1 MPDQPKQVFNIEV
14 LRNWLNSLAA
24 SFNTPTGVESTS
36 AVSQRYKFALDEIQ
50 RRLTADFG
58 KPYAK
63 PCGAALK
70 AAMALAKDKIGF
82 LSAVAGAASGI
93 KDYGKGTGKLTPG
106 KNGAAVGP
114 NYSL

>member
-82 LSAVAGAASGI
+82 CLLWPALLVESKI
-93 KDYGKGTGKLTPG
+93 TGKVLV
-106 KNGAAVGP
+106 N
-114 NYSL
+114 